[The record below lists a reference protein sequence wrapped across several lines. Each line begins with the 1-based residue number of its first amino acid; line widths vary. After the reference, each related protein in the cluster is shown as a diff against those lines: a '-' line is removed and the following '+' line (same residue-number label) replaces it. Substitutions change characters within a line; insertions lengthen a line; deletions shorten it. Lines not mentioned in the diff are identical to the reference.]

1 MPLRYAGRCKECGV
15 ELAKGVQAYW
25 DSEERTVTCLPC
37 FRPASVETPLDR
49 GSAGGSA
56 AREWHRRHDRREAN
70 LRARYGKLS
79 GIVLALSD
87 DPQSTAAW
95 AYGANGESALGKQ
108 LDPLRNEG
116 IAVLHDRRIPGSKAN
131 IDHIVIAPAGVFV
144 IDAKNYKGEVQRIDR
159 SGLFA
164 TDYRLYVGRRDQTRL
179 VGGMAKQVVAV
190 RAVLGSALAGVPL
203 TQVICFVSGDFPLFA
218 RPLRFGDVHVLSPR
232 ALAKLLRAQGSLT
245 SAEISQI
252 ERKLALAL
260 PAAA

>member
-25 DSEERTVTCLPC
+25 DSEKRTVTCLPC
-37 FRPASVETPLDR
+37 LGPATAEIPLDR
-49 GSAGGSA
+49 GRAGGSA

-70 LRARYGKLS
+70 LRAQYGKLS
-79 GIVLALSD
+79 GIVLALTD
-87 DPQSTAAW
+87 DPQSTSAW
-95 AYGANGESALGKQ
+95 AYGANGETALGKQ
-108 LDPLRNEG
+108 LDPLRDEG

-144 IDAKNYKGEVQRIDR
+144 IDAKNYTGQVQRIDR
-159 SGLFA
+159 GGLFT

-179 VGGMAKQVVAV
+179 VGGMTKQVVAV
-190 RAVLGSALAGVPL
+190 RAVLGSALAGVPI
-203 TQVICFVSGDFPLFA
+203 TPVICFVSADFPLLA
-218 RPLRFGDVHVLSPR
+218 RPFRFGDVHVLWPR
-232 ALAKLLRAQGSLT
+232 ALAKLIRAQGTVT
-245 SAEISQI
+245 SADISQI